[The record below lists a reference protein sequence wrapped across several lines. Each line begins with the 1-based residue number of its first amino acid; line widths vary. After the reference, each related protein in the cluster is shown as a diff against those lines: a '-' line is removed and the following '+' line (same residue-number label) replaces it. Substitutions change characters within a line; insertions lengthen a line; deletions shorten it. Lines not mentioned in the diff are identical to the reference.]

1 MLIIDRYVLRL
12 YLKVLVVCF
21 LSLTGLFIIIDLFS
35 NLDKFQRIV
44 DRDGS
49 WPAVLC
55 AYYGPRALT
64 FFDRTSP
71 LMALVAA
78 TFAISSLQRSNE
90 LAALMAA
97 GIPKIRVVRSL
108 IIGGVAVSLFAAVCR
123 ESLIP
128 AYRERLM
135 RNAQDWRGDNE
146 RDLNP
151 RYDNRTDILI
161 AGRYT
166 VAAERRIGHPQFRL
180 PRGLGRFGSQLAAE
194 NAYYRPPVGDR
205 PGGYL
210 LVGVRQPEHIADIPS
225 VYVKAA
231 PILLTRQ
238 DTDWLEPDQCF
249 VVSDVLFEQLS
260 EGNDWRQF
268 SPTRELLAGL
278 RNPSLDYG
286 ADVRVTVHARFLQ
299 PFLDMTL
306 FFLGLPLVISRENRN
321 IFVAIGLCALV
332 VAIFFVVVLTCH
344 TLGSNYL
351 LPPALAAWCPLLI
364 FVPTARVIAQ
374 SLWR

>member
-12 YLKVLVVCF
+12 YLKVLIGCF

-49 WPAVLC
+49 WPALLC

-108 IIGGVAVSLFAAVCR
+108 IIGAIAVSLFAAVCR

-128 AYRERLM
+128 AYRERLL
-135 RNAQDWRGDNE
+135 RNAKDWRGDNE
-146 RDLNP
+146 QELNP

-166 VAAERRIGHPQFRL
+166 IAAERRIGHPQFRL
-180 PRGLGRFGSQLAAE
+180 PRGLGRFGSQLVAE

-210 LVGVRQPEHIADIPS
+210 MAGVRQPERIADIPS
-225 VYVKAA
+225 VYVKAV

-238 DTDWLEPDQCF
+238 DTAWLEPDQCF

-321 IFVAIGLCALV
+321 VFVAIGLCALV
-332 VAIFFVVVLTCH
+332 VAIFFVVVLACQ

-364 FVPTARVIAQ
+364 FVPAARVIAQ

>member
-12 YLKVLVVCF
+12 YIRVLVVCF

-44 DRDGS
+44 DRDGTWLS
-49 WPAVLC
+49 VLT

-78 TFAISSLQRSNE
+78 TFAISSLQRGNE

-108 IIGGVAVSLFAAVCR
+108 IIGALAVSLFAAVCR

-128 AYRERLM
+128 AHRERLM

-166 VAAERRIGHPQFRL
+166 VAAERRIGQPQFRL
-180 PRGLGRFGSQLAAE
+180 PRLLGRFGSQLIAE
-194 NAYYRPPVGDR
+194 NAYYRPAAGDR

-210 LVGVRQPEHIADIPS
+210 LDGVRQPEGIAEIPS
-225 VYVKAA
+225 VYVQGA
-231 PILLTRQ
+231 PIVLTRQ
-238 DTDWLEPDQCF
+238 DTDWLEADQCF

-268 SPTRELLAGL
+268 ATTRELLAGL

-286 ADVRVTVHARFLQ
+286 ADVRVTVHARIVQ
-299 PFLDMTL
+299 PLLDMTL

-321 IFVAIGLCALV
+321 VFVAIGLCALV
-332 VAIFFVVVLTCH
+332 VLIFFVVVLTCH
-344 TLGSNYL
+344 TLGGNYL
-351 LPPALAAWCPLLI
+351 LSPALAAWCPLLI

>member
-12 YLKVLVVCF
+12 YLKVLLVCF

-49 WPAVLC
+49 WLSLLC

-78 TFAISSLQRSNE
+78 TFAISTLQRSNE

-108 IIGGVAVSLFAAVCR
+108 IIGAIVVSLFAAVCR

-128 AYRERLM
+128 AYRERLL

-161 AGRYT
+161 AGRFT

-180 PRGLGRFGSQLAAE
+180 PRGLGRFGSQLVAE
-194 NAYYRPPVGDR
+194 NAYYRSAAGDR

-210 LVGVRQPEHIADIPS
+210 LAGVRQPERIAEIPS
-225 VYVKAA
+225 VYVQAA
-231 PILLTRQ
+231 PVLLTRQ

-268 SPTRELLAGL
+268 APTRELLAGL

-299 PFLDMTL
+299 PLLDMTL

-321 IFVAIGLCALV
+321 VFVAIGLCALV
-332 VAIFFVVVLTCH
+332 VLIFFVVVLTCH
-344 TLGSNYL
+344 TLGGNYL

>member
-1 MLIIDRYVLRL
+1 MLIIDRYVLRM
-12 YLKVLVVCF
+12 YLKVLIGCF
-21 LSLTGLFIIIDLFS
+21 LSLTGLYIIIDLFS

-49 WPAVLC
+49 WPSLLC

-71 LMALVAA
+71 LMTLVAA
-78 TFAISSLQRSNE
+78 TFSISSLQRSNE

-108 IIGGVAVSLFAAVCR
+108 IIGAIAVSLFAAVCR

-135 RNAQDWRGDNE
+135 RNAKDWRGDNE
-146 RDLNP
+146 QDLNP

-166 VAAERRIGHPQFRL
+166 IAAERRIGHPQFRL
-180 PRGLGRFGSQLAAE
+180 PRGLGRFGSQLVAE
-194 NAYYRPPVGDR
+194 NAYYHPPVGDR

-210 LVGVRQPEHIADIPS
+210 LAGVRQPEHIADIPS
-225 VYVKAA
+225 VYVKAV

-238 DTDWLEPDQCF
+238 DTAWIEPDQCF

-321 IFVAIGLCALV
+321 VFVAIGLCTLV
-332 VAIFFVVVLTCH
+332 VAIFFVVVLACQ